1 MCVGEEGGCG
11 REEVVVFIEAKNS
24 WGSRSPSDLS
34 AMEYGMFDSFFFLLV
49 DLLLPISTIFFL
61 SHHEIWTMMSAF
73 VGLVQGVA
81 REGSSE
87 QQWGFVRIGV
97 HVLFLCAIYTGT
109 EVFFHLAAWPST
121 SPKFR
126 AWTEI

>member
-73 VGLVQGVA
+73 VGLVILCKALRG
-81 REGSSE
+81 RGRRSSNGGSSE
-87 QQWGFVRIGV
+87 
-97 HVLFLCAIYTGT
+97 
-109 EVFFHLAAWPST
+109 
-121 SPKFR
+121 
-126 AWTEI
+126 